1 MILISDFFTMLIGRA
16 PSSAVRV
23 LGIHCRGCS
32 QKVQFKGNNQ
42 SGYQANMF
50 SLKGEQAKSVESSH
64 DGGVQG
70 GGGGERGQC
79 EAQPALAGGG
89 GSFNGLLSKISQ

>member
-1 MILISDFFTMLIGRA
+1 MIAEFFTMLIERA

-50 SLKGEQAKSVESSH
+50 SLKGEQAKSIESSH

-70 GGGGERGQC
+70 GGGGERGQR